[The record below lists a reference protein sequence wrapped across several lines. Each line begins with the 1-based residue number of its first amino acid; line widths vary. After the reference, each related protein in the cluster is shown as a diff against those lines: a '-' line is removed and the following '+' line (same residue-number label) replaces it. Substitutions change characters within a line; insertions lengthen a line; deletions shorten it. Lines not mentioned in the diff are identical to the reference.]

1 MIVQK
6 SSMKI
11 AKRFRRKV
19 SDATKFRMSLAK
31 QGRKNPMSGKHH
43 KDETK
48 EKISKS
54 MKEYWERILP

>member
-1 MIVQK
+1 
-6 SSMKI
+6 MKM

-19 SDATKFRMSLAK
+19 SDATKFKMKIAK
-31 QGRKNPMSGKHH
+31 QGKKNPMYGKHH

-54 MKEYWERILP
+54 MIEYWRCILP